1 MNIQT
6 DDKIRV
12 KYGEKDL
19 IFVGLEEGLKE
30 FNEENLNKIVHN
42 VFSIIENDKI
52 KTEEYHEIWK
62 SQNNL
67 LKEDYSFSV
76 QEGYV
81 IFRLGNAAF
90 HRKNGDLLKILNE
103 YIDNIFSNKNEEE
116 GFKIPKLKKNKNFRE
131 LESKGGIKETDIDI
145 KMSKEHNIT
154 NILTHIGNNRQKN
167 VIKFKQN

>member
-90 HRKNGDLLKILNE
+90 HRKNRQCFI
-103 YIDNIFSNKNEEE
+103 
-116 GFKIPKLKKNKNFRE
+116 
-131 LESKGGIKETDIDI
+131 
-145 KMSKEHNIT
+145 
-154 NILTHIGNNRQKN
+154 HIYCSVDDEADQK
-167 VIKFKQN
+167 